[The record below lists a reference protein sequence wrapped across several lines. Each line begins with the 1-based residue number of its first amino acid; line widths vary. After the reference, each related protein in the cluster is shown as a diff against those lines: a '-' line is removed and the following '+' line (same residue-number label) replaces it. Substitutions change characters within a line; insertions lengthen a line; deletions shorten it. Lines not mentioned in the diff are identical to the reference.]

1 MPISLPFA
9 LSQFLSCCEEVI
21 MYFSKDSFQVFGF
34 YSVFILACLKY
45 ISDNTNMHPLQGS
58 KMFHSWTK
66 ASICQIW
73 NVLKMR
79 QSGSEVFQS

>member
-58 KMFHSWTK
+58 KMFHSWIK
-66 ASICQIW
+66 GNLLEIW
-73 NVLKMR
+73 DILKMR
-79 QSGSEVFQS
+79 HFRSEVIQS